1 MSDGLTEAYRGTYFK
16 DCSKPITK
24 KKINKYRQPKVKW
37 LNLSHPNK
45 TFKTKRN
52 RLKNEV
58 KFLKIIKKGKKICG
72 YFQ

>member
-16 DCSKPITK
+16 HCSKPITK

-45 TFKTKRN
+45 TFKNKKKSFKKRSKI
-52 RLKNEV
+52 LKN
-58 KFLKIIKKGKKICG
+58 
-72 YFQ
+72 Y